1 VRRVKALTSRV
12 PASKVFAAAMTV
24 AFCMLLSLC
33 PKGFAAPAVGEPV
46 QIDERGAEVFKKWIR
61 HLVSHWGALDT
72 ISAFSRSE
80 GGNLENSNISLIS
93 IRSSAS
99 RSSDISDWK
108 DTVRALAFTVDAAG
122 VACKLFDADAAI
134 KMVETE
140 IESGAT
146 DCNIVKAFQSTTST
160 IQAKVET
167 SQSSPPPFP
176 PPGSAVSSRRVDKRR
191 RHLAGRPAS

>member
-1 VRRVKALTSRV
+1 MGDELQHMRMCL
-12 PASKVFAAAMTV
+12 AMYTNTITGR
-24 AFCMLLSLC
+24 A
-33 PKGFAAPAVGEPV
+33 K
-46 QIDERGAEVFKKWIR
+46 VFKKWIR
-61 HLVSHWGALDT
+61 LLVNHWGALDT

-122 VACKLFDADAAI
+122 VAYKLFDADAAI

-146 DCNIVKAFQSTTST
+146 DCNIIKAFQSTTST

-167 SQSSPPPFP
+167 SQSSPPARTKTVK
-176 PPGSAVSSRRVDKRR
+176 SSNTIHCEAVLAIFANNGCDNENACGDGTPSNTIKVCSSI
-191 RHLAGRPAS
+191 